1 MSFPN
6 FTISNN
12 FPYSAYAE
20 RSGAKVSFTSVITKV
35 LVEFPAFITNF
46 TQTFNATWN
55 SETVFGR
62 MDPIATYQGTVRTI
76 NLSLTIPARTP
87 NEAKDNMTRCAALT
101 SLVYPEYSHGI
112 IAKPPLIRLRYAN
125 WIIGKTMTRVVEDPG
140 EFDDSASSGDLSGAL
155 TETSI
160 ANFTEGA
167 DVAGSTSTSLEQGLL
182 GWISNLTW
190 NPKLEMGGFE
200 EGTSYYPRVIDMS
213 LSFNVLHEDTL
224 SQEKL
229 AKNGWPFGD

>member
-1 MSFPN
+1 MSVPEKNLKFKL
-6 FTISNN
+6 SNN
-12 FPYSAYAE
+12 FRYSAYAE
-20 RSGAKVSFTSVITKV
+20 RSGALVSFTSVITKV

-87 NEAKDNMTRCAALT
+87 NEAKDNMIRCAALT

-125 WIIGKTMTRVVEDPG
+125 WIVGKTMIKKEGKMDTTTLEQGQAHEGEVTVFED
-140 EFDDSASSGDLSGAL
+140 EKIVGA
-155 TETSI
+155 
-160 ANFTEGA
+160 
-167 DVAGSTSTSLEQGLL
+167 STSTSLGQGLL

-200 EGTSYYPRVIDMS
+200 EGTSYYPRVIDMTV
-213 LSFNVLHEDTL
+213 SFNVLHENTL

>member
-20 RSGAKVSFTSVITKV
+20 RSGAKVSFASAITNV

-76 NLSLTIPARTP
+76 NLTITIPARTLD
-87 NEAKDNMTRCAALT
+87 EAKDNMIRCAALT

-112 IAKPPLIRLRYAN
+112 ITKPPLIRLRYAN
-125 WIIGKTMTRVVEDPG
+125 WIIGKTMTRTVKSTQQEVDLDQTTEVVNQAEQKWEVDFKFG
-140 EFDDSASSGDLSGAL
+140 EGQ
-155 TETSI
+155 E
-160 ANFTEGA
+160 
-167 DVAGSTSTSLEQGLL
+167 STSTATLSSGLL

-200 EGTSYYPRVIDMS
+200 EGTSYYPRVIDMTI
-213 LSFNVLHEDTL
+213 SFNVLHEDTL